1 MPAKAVTKRETPR
14 FRQGDKVIPMKT
26 MNKFLAL
33 ALAASIAVTPMA
45 ASAHRD
51 GSEASVLSALSLGV
65 PLAISATPAAAVL
78 SAGATLTVA
87 SVQVAAAGTVWVLTQ
102 ASTGASVVLTLSAAG
117 AEAASAT
124 VGTAVVVTAL
134 STGWILSAAGKAL
147 CFVPNEIGASLIHN
161 ERMTR

>member
-1 MPAKAVTKRETPR
+1 
-14 FRQGDKVIPMKT
+14 MKT
-26 MNKFLAL
+26 PNKLL
-33 ALAASIAVTPMA
+33 GLLLAATLAVAPMA
-45 ASAHRD
+45 AHAHRD

-65 PLAISATPAAAVL
+65 PLAISAAPAAAVL

-117 AEAASAT
+117 AEAVSVTA
-124 VGTAVVVTAL
+124 GTAVVVTAL

-147 CFVPNEIGASLIHN
+147 CFVPNEIGHSLIHN